1 MPFQW
6 TRFRFGKRPH
16 CVSLQRVIGDVLH
29 ENHDSLL
36 RRWQD
41 CLAVPGGGGHQPR
54 FQLRCDVRRFLT
66 LHRGIERFFEEL
78 LDPAAFAGRGR
89 DPGEAFRS
97 REPLL
102 RLRSCIAG
110 RRGAESSAAARRFSS
125 CSPPAPK
132 SEEYSG
138 ALQGARRPAAEEER
152 RNRFFLET
160 GGAAAAPRS
169 CFRSLL

>member
-1 MPFQW
+1 MNVFGIGSLPPPHASRHVFDLRIQTIPAISADQQMPFQW

-54 FQLRCDVRRFLT
+54 FQLRCDMRRFLT

-78 LDPAAFAGRGR
+78 LDP
-89 DPGEAFRS
+89 
-97 REPLL
+97 
-102 RLRSCIAG
+102 G
-110 RRGAESSAAARRFSS
+110 RRGGDQHPRILFPCVAE
-125 CSPPAPK
+125 
-132 SEEYSG
+132 
-138 ALQGARRPAAEEER
+138 
-152 RNRFFLET
+152 
-160 GGAAAAPRS
+160 
-169 CFRSLL
+169 